1 MDTDDWEYRALL
13 RAART
18 PDPPPWL
25 RDRVMASVRA
35 EAEQRQRRAD
45 RRHRAF
51 TLAVLLALTLVRSQ
65 ERLIAR

>member
-35 EAEQRQRRAD
+35 GAEQRQRRAN
-45 RRHRAF
+45 RRHRAVVIAIF
-51 TLAVLLALTLVRSQ
+51 LAVRLVISR
-65 ERLIAR
+65 ERLTAQ